1 MRAAQLEMVSLLLEK
16 GADPNAANKGK
27 LTPLHNAAH
36 HGRSQVVR
44 KLITYHANVNILDAQ
59 GWTPLAWGIASDDLK
74 TVEVL
79 LANGADLK
87 RMTSPYSSPLHI
99 SVAKGNLAITKA
111 LIS

>member
-1 MRAAQLEMVSLLLEK
+1 MLYPRQEASSYGIKLSQKDKNELELHLRAAQLEMVSLLLEK

-59 GWTPLAWGIASDDLK
+59 GI
-74 TVEVL
+74 
-79 LANGADLK
+79 
-87 RMTSPYSSPLHI
+87 
-99 SVAKGNLAITKA
+99 VAGQSRPKLTRQ
-111 LIS
+111 